1 MIRVRDKK
9 VVYKKKKALIEEIL
23 TEREVLLR
31 TIDLLAKKFE
41 WLKDRIVS
49 DLYITIINNTTQMAK
64 VVFDQYSSS
73 FRRL

>member
-1 MIRVRDKK
+1 M
-9 VVYKKKKALIEEIL
+9 VYKKKKALIEEIL